1 MHQVYSATV
10 DRQLLVKAAYD
21 QGRFQ
26 DDSHFQKFVRRRFR
40 ETSPRVCNEADDRHA
55 GKLDHEGKGGFQV
68 RQKPRLAWA
77 PFLCNLNIVFLLLFK
92 AHDRITTALV
102 MLEKFE
108 CFDELFQRKNAI
120 NAGLHRTG

>member
-1 MHQVYSATV
+1 MTRTFKSSY
-10 DRQLLVKAAYD
+10 
-21 QGRFQ
+21 
-26 DDSHFQKFVRRRFR
+26 
-40 ETSPRVCNEADDRHA
+40 ADDFA
-55 GKLDHEGKGGFQV
+55 KLRREFATRQTIVTLANLIMRVKVQV